1 MMFEPKHKGIFA
13 FIAIILLLIGMGYLI
28 TSSSKSNPNDEGA
41 SQEVT
46 LDGKTI
52 CLPHKDTSGPQTLE
66 CAFGIKTGEG
76 DNYALDLSAL
86 SPENQLEINTGEEIQ
101 VIGIVVPIEAISSD
115 TWQKYDVK
123 GIMQVSTG
131 NAE

>member
-1 MMFEPKHKGIFA
+1 MVFEPKYKGVLA
-13 FIAIILLLIGMGYLI
+13 FIAVIFLLFGMGYLI
-28 TSSSKSNPNDEGA
+28 TSSPKSNPGDDGSLN
-41 SQEVT
+41 EVT

-66 CAFGIKTGEG
+66 CAFGIKTLEG

-86 SPENQLEINTGEEIQ
+86 SPEDQLEINTGEEIQ
-101 VIGIVVPIEAISSD
+101 VIGVVVPIEEISSD
-115 TWQKYDVK
+115 VWQKYDVK
-123 GIMQVSTG
+123 GIMKVSAG